1 MISCSNESNSGIE
14 KNSPNVI
21 LKPSQSFLIV
31 IAPGF
36 CLSSFKMLL
45 TVTWGK
51 ANDELNELIA
61 GAQNLRDEYHRI
73 LSWADLYD
81 KCSFDA
87 KKMIVCQFIK
97 AVHVGRGY
105 QLSVDLNV
113 SFEALRSFSMQEP
126 IPVVPTVL
134 PTAI

>member
-1 MISCSNESNSGIE
+1 MTIEYYLES
-14 KNSPNVI
+14 
-21 LKPSQSFLIV
+21 
-31 IAPGF
+31 APYD
-36 CLSSFKMLL
+36 
-45 TVTWGK
+45 K
-51 ANDELNELIA
+51 ANEELNELIA

-97 AVHVGRGY
+97 AVHVSRGY

-113 SFEALRSFSMQEP
+113 SFEALKSFSMQEP
-126 IPVVPTVL
+126 VPTVL
-134 PTAI
+134 PAAV